1 MRQIT
6 TIPHSQMRI
15 TVFLWNGKYLIK
27 FEAGPYEQS
36 YKIDETT
43 VEDTLDLQLR
53 ITDDFLSKV
62 EMRFKEMHA
71 DFVNIFN

>member
-6 TIPHSQMRI
+6 TIPHPQMRI

-36 YKIDETT
+36 YKLDETM
-43 VEDTLDLQLR
+43 VEDTLDLQLK
-53 ITDDFLSKV
+53 ITDSFINKV
-62 EMRFKEMHA
+62 ELRFKEMHA
-71 DFVNIFN
+71 DFITLFN

>member
-6 TIPHSQMRI
+6 TIPHPQMRI

-36 YKIDETT
+36 YKLDETM
-43 VEDTLDLQLR
+43 VEDALDLQLK
-53 ITDDFLSKV
+53 ITDSFMTKV
-62 EMRFKEMHA
+62 ETRFKEMHA
-71 DFVNIFN
+71 DFITLFN